1 MATQLE
7 KMVFAAVFSAR
18 FARCRSDSDRQAA
31 AKNGISAVQLLRDV
45 DRLEIWGHD
54 DPATTLFN
62 ELMEDDDAL

>member
-31 AKNGISAVQLLRDV
+31 AKNGISAVQLLREV
-45 DRLEIWGHD
+45 YALEIWGHD
-54 DPATTLFN
+54 NADTALFD
-62 ELMEDDDAL
+62 ELMEDDNE